1 MLDGK
6 DGGLPLT
13 FHEKVLEIC
22 GGMGGAAGDLAKSL
36 EPHIGSLSCLGPTN
50 WKIVGKF
57 LRTGNTPTAE
67 LGDRVHVI

>member
-6 DGGLPLT
+6 DGGLPLA

-36 EPHIGSLSCLGPTN
+36 EPRIGSLSCLGPTN
-50 WKIVGKF
+50 WKIVGSSF
-57 LRTGNTPTAE
+57 VRGTLLPRNWGI
-67 LGDRVHVI
+67 GSM